1 ELESEAAQ
9 AYEFITEKETSKIG
23 FVTDDKMKIGC
34 SPDRVFEKS
43 GLEIK
48 SPSHAVHMKYLIKN
62 EVPPEY
68 WGQVQFTMHVMGCD
82 SWDFMSYHP
91 DLPPLILCVGRD
103 EEYIEKI
110 TEGIERFYEMM
121 REKVSVLSERGVI
134 DFDANDL

>member
-1 ELESEAAQ
+1 
-9 AYEFITEKETSKIG
+9 
-23 FVTDDKMKIGC
+23 MKIGC